1 MPVINK
7 AQVKELLG
15 TGLSVSVVASA
26 VGCTDSY
33 ITQLLSDEE
42 FAAEVAQLKV
52 VNLQAASKRDS
63 SINSLED
70 KILLKLGRV
79 IDENAIY
86 KPRDLLSAF
95 AIINR
100 ASRRGSQS
108 PHETGIPTT
117 TIINLNLPSAIAK
130 RFTINSQGEVLQ
142 VDDQTLV
149 TMPTGQLLRN
159 LAEQQAE
166 KLTIDQQAKT
176 NYQQVRNKLLVDLR
190 EGKKE
195 GVGK

>member
-1 MPVINK
+1 MAVISK
-7 AQVKELLG
+7 EQVKELLG

-42 FAAEVAQLKV
+42 FAAEVATLKV
-52 VNLQAASKRDS
+52 VNLQAASKRDN

-70 KILLKLGRV
+70 KILHRLGRV

-86 KPRDLLSAF
+86 KPRDLLQAF
-95 AIINR
+95 AVINR
-100 ASRRGSQS
+100 AARRGTQS
-108 PHETGIPTT
+108 PHEANIPTT
-117 TIINLNLPSAIAK
+117 TIINLNLPSSVAK
-130 RFTINSQGEVLQ
+130 RFTINPQGEVLQ

-149 TMPTGQLLRN
+149 TMPTGQLLRG
-159 LAEQQAE
+159 LAEQQADRLAVVE
-166 KLTIDQQAKT
+166 QQKP
-176 NYQQVRNKLLVDLR
+176 NYQQVRNRLLVDLK